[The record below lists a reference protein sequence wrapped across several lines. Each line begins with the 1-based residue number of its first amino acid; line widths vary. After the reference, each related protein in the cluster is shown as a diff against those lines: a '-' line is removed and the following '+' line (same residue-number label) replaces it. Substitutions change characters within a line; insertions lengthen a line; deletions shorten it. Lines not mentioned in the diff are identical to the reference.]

1 MSERQI
7 VIYPQKQL
15 RVISTEIQEVNSKVQ
30 LLIDDMLDTMYNA
43 PGIGLAAIQIGIA
56 KRLLVIDITEEDD
69 NQRNPVIMINP
80 HITLFSD
87 EKCEMREGCLS
98 LPDIYDVITRP
109 DAVQVSYLDRD
120 GNSQKMEAEGLLA
133 RVIQHEVDHLDGKL
147 FFDHLSRIKKDMFLR
162 KYKKLR
168 SALPA
173 QSE

>member
-1 MSERQI
+1 
-7 VIYPQKQL
+7 
-15 RVISTEIQEVNSKVQ
+15 
-30 LLIDDMLDTMYNA
+30 
-43 PGIGLAAIQIGIA
+43 
-56 KRLLVIDITEEDD
+56 
-69 NQRNPVIMINP
+69 
-80 HITLFSD
+80 
-87 EKCEMREGCLS
+87 MREGCLS